1 MFNLNT
7 LFRNACIATAGL
19 AVGSSAFAAGVGDA
33 ATAAVN
39 EAQSQGEG
47 VGAAVVGCVAA
58 LCVVGVVIALV
69 RKV

>member
-1 MFNLNT
+1 MFKLNN
-7 LFRNACIATAGL
+7 LFRNACIASAGL
-19 AVGSSAFAAGVGDA
+19 AFGSSAFAGIGDA
-33 ATAAVN
+33 ATAAVT
-39 EAQSQGEG
+39 EAQTQGEG